1 MARVDGGIVPDDG
14 RRRLGDL
21 QLVPG
26 MPAEVFYADRNSH
39 DDELVAETDRRA
51 NEPGACV
58 ER

>member
-1 MARVDGGIVPDDG
+1 MARVDGGIVPDG
-14 RRRLGDL
+14 RLGDL